1 MKIEDTGF
9 VLDVEKFLD
18 DKRIVKILSKE
29 HGIWRGICS
38 SKMCVPYDFVSFI
51 WSSKLW
57 DNLGY
62 ISILSSKSYFVDF
75 FNNEMPL
82 YCLKNISNMMKFVT
96 ERSGVADLYYSL
108 ESILNSKT
116 KDFFV
121 KEYIYF
127 LVIFLSEV
135 GYPLD
140 LTHCAVT
147 GVVEDLFYVSPKT
160 GRAVTKEKGDP
171 YKDKLL
177 KLPLF
182 FKHFNSS
189 DRFMSAA
196 DFVEA
201 IDLCNFFI
209 KKNLEN
215 SNNVLIYNNRVKK
228 MLIDQKD

>member
-1 MKIEDTGF
+1 MRIEDTGF
-9 VLDVEKFLD
+9 VLEVEKFLD
-18 DKRIVKILSKE
+18 DKRIVKILSQK
-29 HGIWRGICS
+29 HGIWRGISS
-38 SKMCVPYDFVSFI
+38 SKMCVPYDFVNFV

-62 ISILSSKSYFVDF
+62 ISILTSKSYFVNF
-75 FNNEMPL
+75 FNKEIPL
-82 YCLKNISNMMKFVT
+82 YCLKNISNMMRFVA
-96 ERSGVADLYYSL
+96 ERSGGADLYYSL
-108 ESILNSKT
+108 ESILNAKN
-116 KDFFV
+116 KDFFIR
-121 KEYIYF
+121 EYIYF

-147 GVVEDLFYVSPKT
+147 GTDENLFYVSPKT
-160 GRAVTKEKGDP
+160 GRAVTKEKGEP

-182 FKHFNSS
+182 FKNFNTENKNVSNK
-189 DRFMSAA
+189 

-228 MLIDQKD
+228 MLINQEK